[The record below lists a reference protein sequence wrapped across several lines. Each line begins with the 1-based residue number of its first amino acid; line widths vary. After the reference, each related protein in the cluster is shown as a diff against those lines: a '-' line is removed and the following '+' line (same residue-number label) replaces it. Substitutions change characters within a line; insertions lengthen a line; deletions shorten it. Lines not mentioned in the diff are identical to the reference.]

1 MAAGGAATGT
11 VEKSASVGIT
21 FTILPQIGIDLAQTR
36 RDVLAIAAEAWLR
49 CEGGYA
55 EATEPPGLLRLKES
69 KTERG
74 AFEFVFVIRKGGRRP
89 FSNPNRQDL
98 QLSLERYLERVLGVL
113 GTEVSGV
120 RVEAIERLTDKGFQ
134 DKWDQVD
141 AGPGNDAK
149 HCCGSGEDGVSIC
162 NPSDHTKPLLPKKY
176 HTCPVLDCNGAC
188 NTDCGGKTW
197 WVLDMRKSVTQ
208 VLTARPLATRPS
220 PPPAPSSEVCLF
232 LDRTVPWA
240 VHVVT
245 WLTLS
250 FCHLIDPVVT

>member
-11 VEKSASVGIT
+11 VAKSKSVGVT

-36 RDVLAIAAEAWLR
+36 RDVLKMAAEAWLQ

-55 EATEPPGLLRLKES
+55 ETTEPPGKGGSPGLLRLKES
-69 KTERG
+69 KTECG
-74 AFEFVFVIRKGGRRP
+74 AFEFVLVIRKGGRRQ
-89 FSNPNRQDL
+89 FSNSNRQDL
-98 QLSLERYLERVLGVL
+98 QLSLKRYLERVRGVS

-120 RVEAIERLTDKGFQ
+120 RVEAIELLTDK

-162 NPSDHTKPLLPKKY
+162 NPSDHTKPLLPKKH
-176 HTCPVLDCNGAC
+176 HTCPDPDCNGAC
-188 NTDCGGKTW
+188 STDCGGKTW
-197 WVLDMRKSVTQ
+197 WVLDMRKSAAQ
-208 VLTARPLATRPS
+208 VLTARPLATCPS
-220 PPPAPSSEVCLF
+220 PPPAPSFEVCLC
-232 LDRTVPWA
+232 LARGAPWA

-245 WLTLS
+245 
-250 FCHLIDPVVT
+250 